1 MRFVDNDREG
11 AILIC
16 CRNIVQDELELVHY
30 GNDDLLTLI
39 QKGMQIGRRLCPAYC
54 RGNLRELLY
63 RIFDLLIEVDTVGN
77 HNNSIKDI
85 LTAVLKRD
93 KLMGEPS
100 Y

>member
-63 RIFDLLIEVDTVGN
+63 RILDLLIEVDTVGKLL
-77 HNNSIKDI
+77 NS
-85 LTAVLKRD
+85 TCHCPRYV
-93 KLMGEPS
+93 E
-100 Y
+100 